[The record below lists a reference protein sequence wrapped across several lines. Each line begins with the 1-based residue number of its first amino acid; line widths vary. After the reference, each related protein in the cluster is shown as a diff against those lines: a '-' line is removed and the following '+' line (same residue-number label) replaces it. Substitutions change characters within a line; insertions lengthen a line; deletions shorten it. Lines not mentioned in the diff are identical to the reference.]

1 VTQAGRSVFC
11 DLFPAEKAAEM
22 EMRTQLLMGF
32 KLRTVLAKALKYFLT
47 PRVLLTISAACF

>member
-1 VTQAGRSVFC
+1 
-11 DLFPAEKAAEM
+11 M